1 MFIEIPKSVFPLF
14 HAAGW
19 PHVEPQSVPPFVPEN
34 HPAADILHAFGGLT
48 VGQSGAGEECAS
60 GDIIFGG
67 SEDLQED
74 ETLLEWQGI
83 LNTTLILIGE
93 THHSHAALLMDSAGA
108 CYGMS
113 FIHEA
118 FWFEGESFEVAVEC
132 ILLGRKGK
140 PMLRPDQS
148 SISVYGE
155 TITADH
161 PSVHHYD

>member
-1 MFIEIPKSVFPLF
+1 MPIEIPESVLPLF
-14 HAAGW
+14 QAAGL
-19 PHVEPQSVPPFVPEN
+19 PRAGEQPIPPFVPEN
-34 HPAADILHAFGGLT
+34 HPAAAILHAFGGLT
-48 VGQSGAGEECAS
+48 VGQSGAGKECAS

-74 ETLLEWQGI
+74 DTLLEWQGI
-83 LNTTLILIGE
+83 MNTTLILIGE
-93 THHSHAALLMDSAGA
+93 THHSHAALLMDCEGA

-118 FWFEGESFEVAVEC
+118 FWFEGASFGAAVER
-132 ILLGRKGK
+132 ILLGLKGK

-161 PSVHHYD
+161 PSVHRYR

>member
-1 MFIEIPKSVFPLF
+1 MPIEIPESVLPRFQ
-14 HAAGW
+14 AAGW
-19 PHVEPQSVPPFVPEN
+19 PDVAPQSVPPFVPEN
-34 HPAADILHAFGGLT
+34 HPAFAILHAFGGLT
-48 VGQSGAGEECAS
+48 VGQCGAGEACAS
-60 GDIIFGG
+60 GDIAFGG
-67 SEDLQED
+67 SEDLQQD
-74 ETLLEWQGI
+74 ETLVEWQGI

-93 THHSHAALLMDSAGA
+93 THHAHGALLMDDAGT

-118 FWFEGESFEVAVEC
+118 FWLEGASFGAAVER

-140 PMLRPDQS
+140 PMLRPDQL

-161 PSVHHYD
+161 PSVHRYR

>member
-1 MFIEIPKSVFPLF
+1 MSIEIPEFVLPLF
-14 HAAGW
+14 QTAGW
-19 PHVEPQSVPPFVPEN
+19 PCATTQSVPPFVPEN
-34 HPAADILHAFGGLT
+34 HPAFIVLHTFGGLT
-48 VGQSGAGEECAS
+48 VGQCGAGEACAS
-60 GDIIFGG
+60 GDIIFGS

-93 THHSHAALLMDSAGA
+93 THHSHGALLMDSAGI

-118 FWFEGESFEVAVEC
+118 FWFEGAAFGTAVEH

-161 PSVHHYD
+161 PNVYRYR